1 MRFADFPAPWTIS
14 DFDFGAQPSID
25 PALIRELAT
34 TSYVD
39 DATKR
44 PVHRATRRRENHAGD
59 RPRTR
64 RQRCRLSGLLHHRS
78 RPRRPLPPGRLR
90 GQMGRHHAVLLW
102 PCRLDHR
109 RARISP
115 HARRRR
121 RSTVP
126 GHRETLSERVSDL
139 DHQPDSWGDIFTDTT
154 IAAAMLDRL
163 LHKSVVFNIDGDSY
177 RLRTHQPK
185 PSNGDPKEQT
195 TGKPIRYSNWRRR
208 VLVPAVA
215 AIGRPEING
224 ENHVFRHTTGALVQR
239 EATTQVVQAAMR
251 YSDYSTSFRANGH
264 MQAGIT
270 DLAAEA
276 IDRQVAAAG
285 APTIHPPGIA
295 KAIDLPGR

>member
-1 MRFADFPAPWTIS
+1 
-14 DFDFGAQPSID
+14 
-25 PALIRELAT
+25 
-34 TSYVD
+34 
-39 DATKR
+39 
-44 PVHRATRRRENHAGD
+44 
-59 RPRTR
+59 
-64 RQRCRLSGLLHHRS
+64 
-78 RPRRPLPPGRLR
+78 
-90 GQMGRHHAVLLW
+90 
-102 PCRLDHR
+102 
-109 RARISP
+109 
-115 HARRRR
+115 
-121 RSTVP
+121 
-126 GHRETLSERVSDL
+126 
-139 DHQPDSWGDIFTDTT
+139 
-154 IAAAMLDRL
+154 MLDRL

-224 ENHVFRHTTGALVQR
+224 ETHVFRHTTGALVQR